1 MACNKAKTTTDKK
14 AEALSQASATPEAI
28 VACNNANDQKNRG
41 GARRKSIT
49 PVSQDALDA
58 VFGRAVA
65 LHKQQALDLGE
76 YDHLKTTQAASSA
89 GLQHCQWWFKEL
101 LPLCDGAILPS
112 QLRSSLLKH
121 CEKYNDS
128 QYKHDLWAT
137 KKASQFGILLNHWRR
152 LKNEPERQSQL
163 KKNPHQ
169 QSTS

>member
-1 MACNKAKTTTDKK
+1 M
-14 AEALSQASATPEAI
+14 
-28 VACNNANDQKNRG
+28 ACNNANDQKNRG